1 MSDKYVVK
9 LTVEE
14 LQNLLSDIKLNG
26 GIAYQKNIVTSYNDL
41 KNKPNIITEKDL
53 SDKISDEFER
63 QKQKYVTLD
72 DLKSHTKMLEEK
84 FNGNGESELNETW
97 IIHKAPSS
105 YFKSNIEFV
114 CDGITY
120 SSIEY
125 KKDTRTDIE
134 EEYREDRLYFD
145 TTCIGYSPQDSSSIN
160 YKEIYWNGEAH
171 NVIKFTKEKPT
182 GDLLKWLQ
190 EGCSIKGPNTFQ
202 GLFNYVNNQDNKTL
216 EAAKTYI
223 NNTMNNYHGPIAN
236 ENTLG
241 VVMGGGHGIDIDE
254 NGRLYATG
262 DIVSDAEILWSKII
276 EKPTTLE
283 KINTDPMCQAI
294 INSLP
299 SSSQSGN
306 YADLLNKPDLSKY
319 ALKTE
324 ISEYTLPTAST
335 STLGGVKIDNSTI
348 GISNGFIYVKNTN
361 SAIWTKWTAT

>member
-41 KNKPNIITEKDL
+41 NDKPNTLSEKDL
-53 SDKISDEFER
+53 TEKIDNKFTEL
-63 QKQKYVTLD
+63 KCITLD
-72 DLKSHTKMLEEK
+72 DLKNHTKMLEEK
-84 FNGNGESELNETW
+84 FNGNE
-97 IIHKAPSS
+97 
-105 YFKSNIEFV
+105 
-114 CDGITY
+114 ITY

-125 KKDTRTDIE
+125 KKNTQPKKDGIVL
-134 EEYREDRLYFD
+134 EDMLYYD
-145 TTCIGYSPQDSSSIN
+145 TTCVGHSPQDDSAIN
-160 YKEIYWNGEAH
+160 YKEMSWENQAYNI
-171 NVIKFTKEKPT
+171 IKFTKEKPT
-182 GDLLKWLQ
+182 GDLLRWLQ

>member
-41 KNKPNIITEKDL
+41 NDKPNTLSEKDL
-53 SDKISDEFER
+53 TEKIDNKFTEL
-63 QKQKYVTLD
+63 KCITLD
-72 DLKSHTKMLEEK
+72 DLKNHTKMLEEK
-84 FNGNGESELNETW
+84 FNGNEENDLSETW
-97 IIHKAPSS
+97 IIHKAPSF
-105 YFKSNIEFV
+105 YFKSNIEFISN
-114 CDGITY
+114 GITY

-125 KKDTRTDIE
+125 KKNTQPKKDGIVL
-134 EEYREDRLYFD
+134 EDMLYYD
-145 TTCIGYSPQDSSSIN
+145 TTCVGHSPQDDSAIN
-160 YKEIYWNGEAH
+160 YKEMSWENQAYNI
-171 NVIKFTKEKPT
+171 IKFTKEKPT
-182 GDLLKWLQ
+182 GDLLRWLQ